1 MPLSPLQSCSDWKK
15 WIQHP
20 RKHRNWHQDHLNR
33 QNTCISSVKRIF
45 GTPVWRPSWKMAA
58 ILDFQVANRVDFI
71 NVPMGLT
78 VPNLVLVS
86 QFAQFCHNIDV
97 IRSTTYL
104 VRQWQHTIY
113 CAMGPKSFSAV
124 MARKTTSGAEWK
136 THQKQYISG
145 ASGGFFQVVEMVQ
158 KLIYFKF
165 VISGFHCQ
173 QLGLYSKCYT
183 VCDFTI
189 HWSHSKC
196 PEVKTAKPL
205 LSVVRTGKPNWRGV
219 QLFRRTNRKMT
230 NMLNNCNCSLFSLCN
245 LCHSISPVIRLPLE
259 NNCNRTFLIF
269 SIFSLINFNI
279 LHKLKM
285 YFWRILVFKRLTLL

>member
-1 MPLSPLQSCSDWKK
+1 MKCCIIYFIFMLKCNFMPLSPLQSCSDWKK

-45 GTPVWRPSWKMAA
+45 GTSVWRPSWKMAA

-124 MARKTTSGAEWK
+124 MAREATSRQSER
-136 THQKQYISG
+136 H
-145 ASGGFFQVVEMVQ
+145 
-158 KLIYFKF
+158 
-165 VISGFHCQ
+165 
-173 QLGLYSKCYT
+173 
-183 VCDFTI
+183 
-189 HWSHSKC
+189 
-196 PEVKTAKPL
+196 AKRNT
-205 LSVVRTGKPNWRGV
+205 SVVLQV
-219 QLFRRTNRKMT
+219 D
-230 NMLNNCNCSLFSLCN
+230 FS
-245 LCHSISPVIRLPLE
+245 RL
-259 NNCNRTFLIF
+259 
-269 SIFSLINFNI
+269 
-279 LHKLKM
+279 
-285 YFWRILVFKRLTLL
+285 